1 LFQYSQG
8 RPWGKSLL
16 IPLARHTHRP
26 AVAQREGAATLY
38 AICSMQ
44 FLNGT
49 TASSKSIVDQ
59 ATLLP
64 EPSASAL
71 KRGMGIR
78 RPLAT
83 GNMPKGFVQ
92 SREGVLRSLEDCST
106 TTRLNRDGAC
116 KARRPEQTGQP
127 HGWVVEL
134 GLSSRWCRVGG
145 VEFGLS
151 SSDNSGCRVQVVEL
165 RRGSADVVKFVNEW
179 VVGGDPV
186 VQFCRHC

>member
-1 LFQYSQG
+1 MVVPIFAGKAL
-8 RPWGKSLL
+8 GKSLL
-16 IPLARHTHRP
+16 IPLARHTHRL

-83 GNMPKGFVQ
+83 GNMPKDHVQ
-92 SREGVLRSLEDCST
+92 SREGAP
-106 TTRLNRDGAC
+106 G
-116 KARRPEQTGQP
+116 
-127 HGWVVEL
+127 
-134 GLSSRWCRVGG
+134 SRWV

-151 SSDNSGCRVQVVEL
+151 SSGCRVRVVEFGWSGSDNSGCRVQVVEL
-165 RRGSADVVKFVNEW
+165 RRGSADVVEFVDEW
-179 VVGGDPV
+179 MSGWLLVIQCSSPAQMLVWV
-186 VQFCRHC
+186 F

>member
-1 LFQYSQG
+1 MGPPGAFIDQQYG
-8 RPWGKSLL
+8 RALL
-16 IPLARHTHRP
+16 KPLARHTHRP

-38 AICSMQ
+38 AICSVQ

-134 GLSSRWCRVGG
+134 GLSSRWCRVRV

-151 SSDNSGCRVQVVEL
+151 SSGCRVRIIRVVESRL
-165 RRGSADVVKFVNEW
+165 SSC
-179 VVGGDPV
+179 VGAV
-186 VQFCRHC
+186 LMSSSS